1 MKLGHLLCKAMIA
14 LKIGDLNCDHCKA
27 LQACWGIDMRR
38 RLEELRPQQPERN
51 LVEPSPVSANEIS
64 GQPPECVSL
73 TSVHQ
78 NHRITG
84 SEDELE
90 SVAEA

>member
-1 MKLGHLLCKAMIA
+1 MIV

-38 RLEELRPQQPERN
+38 RLEELRPREPGRKP
-51 LVEPSPVSANEIS
+51 VEPSPVSANETLV
-64 GQPPECVSL
+64 QPTECMSL
-73 TSVHQ
+73 RTVNRNQ
-78 NHRITG
+78 RITG